1 MNNYIDMLKKERAL
15 ILSRYNEL
23 RDSEGGGHLNTTAKI
38 LSDRIEELEGIHER
52 SKSYT
57 VKVEEDEKTGDL
69 LLPFTPEILDEV
81 GWKIG
86 DSVDWK
92 DNHDGSFTLSKV
104 DNVWVMVDAVLTY
117 RMRYC
122 VQTPVTNPEY
132 ALDSVAMEDA
142 KEFSQLSIGEQI
154 VSLRIVS
161 EEEAIA
167 MCDIDNDYCK
177 EWTSEMKIESF
188 FTKEGEEKGWIN
200 V

>member
-1 MNNYIDMLKKERAL
+1 MNNYIDMLKKERDL

-57 VKVEEDEKTGDL
+57 VTVQEDENTGDL

-104 DNVWVMVDAVLTY
+104 DNVWVMVDTVFTY

-122 VQTPVTNPEY
+122 VQTPAANPEY

-154 VSLRIVS
+154 VSHRIVS
-161 EEEAIA
+161 EEEAIT
-167 MCDIDNDYCK
+167 MCDVDNDYCK
-177 EWTSEMKIESF
+177 EWTSEKKIETF
-188 FTKEGEEKGWIN
+188 FTKEGEEIN
-200 V
+200 L

>member
-1 MNNYIDMLKKERAL
+1 MKNYIEMLKKERDL
-15 ILSRYNEL
+15 ILSRY
-23 RDSEGGGHLNTTAKI
+23 DQHDEGG
-38 LSDRIEELEGIHER
+38 LSHGDQATVSVLAARIEELEDIHER
-52 SKSYT
+52 TKSYT
-57 VKVEEDEKTGDL
+57 VKLEEDEKTGDL

-104 DNVWVMVDAVLTY
+104 DNVWVMVDTVLTY

-132 ALDSVAMEDA
+132 ALDDVTMETA

-154 VSLRIVS
+154 VSHRIVS
-161 EEEAIA
+161 EEEAIT
-167 MCDIDNDYCK
+167 MCDVDNDYCK
-177 EWTSEMKIESF
+177 EWTSEKKIEVF
-188 FTKEGEEKGWIN
+188 FTKEGEEIN
-200 V
+200 L

>member
-1 MNNYIDMLKKERAL
+1 MNNYIDMLKKERDL

-23 RDSEGGGHLNTTAKI
+23 RDGEGGGHLNTTAKI

-57 VKVEEDEKTGDL
+57 VTVQEDEKTGDL
-69 LLPFTPEILDEV
+69 LLPFTPEILDQV

-104 DNVWVMVDAVLTY
+104 DNVWVMVDTVLTY

-122 VQTPVTNPEY
+122 VQTPAANPEY

-154 VSLRIVS
+154 VSHRIVS
-161 EEEAIA
+161 EEEAIT
-167 MCDIDNDYCK
+167 MCDVDNDYCK
-177 EWTSEMKIESF
+177 EWTSEKKIETF
-188 FTKEGEEKGWIN
+188 FTKEGEEIN
-200 V
+200 L